1 MNMTMKKLAFVF
13 AILLCLEGWGLCA
26 SDTAASVGAGR
37 ESYPHIESLL
47 SRKSNFMLQQYLDE
61 VQAAGKALKTG
72 REPFINFYT
81 YTADK
86 KDTLM
91 TLYAR
96 CSVPYESI
104 ASLNHLAN
112 KEVALEGIELILPTV
127 PGLYIPAQPTSE
139 IEILLASCYS
149 VRINSGNYPTYT
161 IGGEDFY
168 FLPGE
173 RFTPEV
179 RAFFLNP
186 GMSLPLESYRLT
198 SPFGM
203 RVSPISGLWRFHKGI
218 DMAAP
223 VGTVVMACKA
233 GTVKRI
239 GLDDYTYGNYVILQH
254 DQGMTSLYAHLSSI
268 YDLKEGVAVLRRQPI
283 GKVGQTGLA
292 TGPHLHFEIKV
303 NDEAQD
309 PEKYLKG

>member
-1 MNMTMKKLAFVF
+1 MKKLSLLLA
-13 AILLCLEGWGLCA
+13 AILCLNFIA
-26 SDTAASVGAGR
+26 VSFPDTTPTTESPAASA
-37 ESYPHIESLL
+37 YPHIETLL
-47 SRKSNFMLQQYLDE
+47 SRKSNYILQQYLDE

-72 REPFINFYT
+72 RDPFVNFYT
-81 YTADK
+81 YTATK
-86 KDTLM
+86 SDTLM

-104 ASLNHLAN
+104 ASLNHLPN
-112 KEVALEGIELILPTV
+112 KEVVLEGMELILPTV
-127 PGLYIPAQPTSE
+127 PGLYIPKNPVSE

-149 VRINSGNYPTYT
+149 VRINSGNFPTYK
-161 IGGEDFY
+161 IGAEEFY

-223 VGTVVMACKA
+223 TGTVVMACKA

-239 GLDDYTYGNYVILQH
+239 GKDDYTYGNYVILQH
-254 DQGMTSLYAHLSSI
+254 DKGMTSLYAHLSSV
-268 YDLKEGVAVLRRQPI
+268 YDLKEGGAVKRRQPI

-303 NDEAQD
+303 DGEAQD

>member
-1 MNMTMKKLAFVF
+1 MKKLSLLLA
-13 AILLCLEGWGLCA
+13 AILCLNFIA
-26 SDTAASVGAGR
+26 VSFSDTSPAA
-37 ESYPHIESLL
+37 ESPATSAYPHIESLL
-47 SRKSNFMLQQYLDE
+47 SRKSNYLLQQYLDE

-72 REPFINFYT
+72 REPFVNFYT
-81 YTADK
+81 YTATK
-86 KDTLM
+86 RDTLM

-104 ASLNHLAN
+104 ASLNHLPN
-112 KEVALEGIELILPTV
+112 KEVALEGMELILPTV
-127 PGLYIPAQPTSE
+127 PGLYIPQNPVSE

-149 VRINSGNYPTYT
+149 VRINSGNYPTYK
-161 IGGEDFY
+161 IGEEEFY

-173 RFTPEV
+173 RFNPEV

-186 GMSLPLESYRLT
+186 GMSLPLDSYKLT

-223 VGTVVMACKA
+223 TGTVVMACKA
-233 GTVKRI
+233 GTVKSI
-239 GLDDYTYGNYVILQH
+239 GKDDYTYGNYVILQH
-254 DQGMTSLYAHLSSI
+254 DKGMTSLYAHLSSI
-268 YDLKEGVAVLRRQPI
+268 YDLKEGGAVLRRQPI

-303 NDEAQD
+303 NGEAQD